1 MGRPSH
7 LATKYHKPFRLI
19 VFLLPSSLVTVSLLY
34 HASRSMLTVR
44 VPFWILQA
52 PNLLWRRHFLR
63 AFLGAVALRTQI
75 RLCKLILE
83 AIDEQQSRFLVREFL
98 IRHFPFRSIHLFL
111 RRPSITES
119 FYITQ
124 KSALDRISLG
134 RDPIRTE
141 TGACLSP
148 AGGSPMIKSNHEAWQ
163 SVMDTQALL
172 YVA

>member
-7 LATKYHKPFRLI
+7 LATKYDKPFRLI

-83 AIDEQQSRFLVREFL
+83 AVDEQQSRFLVRKFL
-98 IRHFPFRSIHLFL
+98 ICHFPFRSIHLFL

-124 KSALDRISLG
+124 KSALDGISLG

-148 AGGSPMIKSNHEAWQ
+148 ASGSPMIKSNHEAWQ